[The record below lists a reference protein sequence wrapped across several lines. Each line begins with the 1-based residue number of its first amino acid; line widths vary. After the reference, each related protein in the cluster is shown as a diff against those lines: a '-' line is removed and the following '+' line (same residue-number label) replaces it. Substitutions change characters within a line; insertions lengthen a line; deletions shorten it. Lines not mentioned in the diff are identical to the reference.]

1 MITGSGIIGI
11 SFGMLLYFIIM
22 GKHRKKIE
30 PMMSKADVRKRLS
43 TMMANHPAESFNYK
57 QLAMRLQVKSMDT
70 KRQISEVLKDMAGD
84 GELEEISTGRY
95 KIKQSGSYITG
106 EVELTAR
113 GTAYIISNESEED
126 VFVTFSNLKHALNGD
141 KVKVL
146 VYARSRNRRPEG
158 EVIEILVRKKATFV
172 GVLQKSANYAF
183 LIPTGKQ
190 FPYDIFI
197 STEHLHGAENG
208 DKVVVKIKDWP
219 ENQKNPVG
227 EVVEVLGRPGDN
239 DTEMNAIMAEYEL
252 PVKFPANVL
261 KAAERISLEIPQGEM
276 RTRRDCRN
284 ITTFTIDPKDA
295 KDFDDALSVRQLENG
310 LYEVG
315 VHIADVSYYVKENTV
330 LDKEAYARA
339 TSVYLVD
346 RTIPMLPERLSN
358 GVCSLRPGEDKLCFS
373 AIFKMDAQARVLEQ
387 WFGRTLICSDRRFTY
402 EEAQE
407 IIEGAEGDY
416 KPEILLL
423 NDLAQKLRKERFK
436 AGAIDFDRVEVKFN
450 LDEKGHPTGV
460 YFKRSKEANKLIEE
474 FMLLANK
481 KVAERIGR
489 PKPGKKAPAFVY
501 RVHEQPLPEKLEDFN
516 RFVARF
522 GYGVKTGSRKA
533 LTTSMNNLMREVK
546 DKPEQNMIETL
557 AVRTMAK
564 AAYSTDNIGH
574 YGLAFDFY
582 THFTSPIRRYPD
594 VMVHRL
600 LQRYLDD
607 GRSANKEKLEEYC
620 KHSSDMEQVSANA
633 ERSSVKYKQ
642 VEFMAD
648 RLGLEFE
655 GTISGV
661 TQWGFYVELE
671 DSKCEGLVS
680 MTELDDDFYEF
691 DEKNYCI
698 TGRYHHKTYQLGDRV
713 TVRVAK
719 ANLVA
724 RQLDFE
730 LVKEEGE
737 TVVRPQ
743 RKPDGKAR
751 AGSAKKPV
759 SKSGV
764 RQKGKRKEKPVGK
777 KL

>member
-1 MITGSGIIGI
+1 
-11 SFGMLLYFIIM
+11 M
-22 GKHRKKIE
+22 GRNKKKNE
-30 PMMSKADVRKRLS
+30 SMMSKADMRKRLGA
-43 TMMANHPAESFNYK
+43 MMANHPAESFNYK
-57 QLAMRLQVKSMDT
+57 QLAMRLQVKSMDM
-70 KRQISEVLKDMAGD
+70 KRQISEVLRDMAAD

-95 KIKQSGSYITG
+95 KVKSSGFYITG
-106 EVELTAR
+106 EVELTSK

-126 VFVTFSNLKHALNGD
+126 VFVAFPNLKHALNGD

-158 EVIEILVRKKATFV
+158 EVVEILERKKATFV
-172 GVLQKSANYAF
+172 GVLEKSAHYAF
-183 LIPTGKQ
+183 LIPSGRQ
-190 FPYDIFI
+190 LPCDVFI
-197 STEHLHGAENG
+197 PMEHLNGAENG
-208 DKVVVKIKDWP
+208 DKVVVRIKHWP

-227 EVVEVLGRPGDN
+227 EVVEVLGRPGNN

-261 KAAERISLEIPQGEM
+261 KAAEKIPLEIPREEI
-276 RTRRDCRN
+276 RNRRDCREVV
-284 ITTFTIDPKDA
+284 TFTIDPEDA
-295 KDFDDALSVRQLENG
+295 KDFDDALSVRRLGND

-346 RTIPMLPERLSN
+346 RTIPMLPERLCN
-358 GVCSLRPGEDKLCFS
+358 GLCSLRPDEDKLCFS
-373 AIFKMDAQARVLEQ
+373 AIFKMNADAQVLDQ
-387 WFGRTLICSDRRFTY
+387 WFGRTLIRSNRRFTY
-402 EEAQE
+402 EEAQR
-407 IIEGAEGDY
+407 IIEGADGDY
-416 KPEILLL
+416 REEILLL
-423 NDLAQKLRKERFK
+423 NDLAQLLRKERFK
-436 AGAIDFDRVEVKFN
+436 AGAIDFDREEVKFN
-450 LDEKGHPTGV
+450 LDGEGHPVGV

-481 KVAERIGR
+481 KVAERIG
-489 PKPGKKAPAFVY
+489 KPATGKKAPTFVY
-501 RVHEQPLPEKLEDFN
+501 RVHEQPMPEKLEDFN

-522 GYGVKTGSRKA
+522 GYGVKTASRKA

-600 LQRYLDD
+600 LQRYLDA
-607 GRSANKEKLEEYC
+607 GRSANKEKFEEYC
-620 KHSSDMEQVSANA
+620 KHSSEMEQVAANA
-633 ERSSVKYKQ
+633 ERSSIKYKQ

-648 RLGLEFE
+648 RLGQEFE
-655 GTISGV
+655 GTVSGV

-671 DSKCEGLVS
+671 DSKCEGMVP

-698 TGRYHHKTYQLGDRV
+698 AGRYHHKRYQLGDSV
-713 TVRVAK
+713 KIRVAK
-719 ANLVA
+719 ANLAA

-730 LVKEEGE
+730 LVKEKGE
-737 TVVRPQ
+737 KTVR
-743 RKPDGKAR
+743 
-751 AGSAKKPV
+751 
-759 SKSGV
+759 
-764 RQKGKRKEKPVGK
+764 PVGK
-777 KL
+777 VAETGKKAKKTVEKKRRR